1 MGPPRRRSRAAPRL
15 SPRPSALA
23 APSRDEPE
31 ADQGGGEQE
40 VEPALVADGQPA
52 EAGER
57 ALDHPAVA
65 AQALGALDSAAGNP
79 GRNAPPPRGPA
90 ALVVIVPFVGV
101 QLGEPLPRPASA
113 VPDRRHGVEQRQRST
128 SSRFFAA
135 CIRSPGFASCKP
147 LATPA
152 EYPAA
157 RSHLIAFA
165 PQPVA
170 YLDLKLQNWFASK
183 LLNLITRSMAK
194 PCM

>member
-23 APSRDEPE
+23 ALSRDEPE

-65 AQALGALDSAAGNP
+65 AQALGALDPAAGNP

-113 VPDRRHGVEQRQRST
+113 VPDRRGSRTSEARLAGQTGPKRSQGLH
-128 SSRFFAA
+128 SRM
-135 CIRSPGFASCKP
+135 RSRAP
-147 LATPA
+147 LALVP
-152 EYPAA
+152 
-157 RSHLIAFA
+157 
-165 PQPVA
+165 
-170 YLDLKLQNWFASK
+170 
-183 LLNLITRSMAK
+183 
-194 PCM
+194 